1 MSLLLIVSNF
11 GNPVIFQVSVEG
23 ICPRDCFL
31 QSKTS
36 DPLET
41 HYFQSPK
48 CPVSPVQQQAGS
60 PELQNTSRETGE
72 EEEVGSDSSALQM
85 EETSVLTN
93 GGLSEEEED
102 VLDSKSILPSS
113 VLDQASV
120 IADCFMGNQS
130 RRSSLVSEDLGSFTC
145 PSPSKENDIFK
156 SPSSSL
162 DEEHPTEMLTS
173 SNPEPNTTSENICST
188 PENEHTMDILIK
200 GEHRSTLSKQDRL
213 LIHKIRRY
221 YEHAEHQDA
230 NFSVQR
236 RESLSYI
243 PAGLVRQLSRQLNSI
258 PQDQAVPLHRKVLS
272 RNRPTSWS
280 VFDLPGLEK
289 SKNTKSLKITELQ
302 RPVKTPARSQ
312 SFTDGSS
319 TEEEFISSSE
329 MLKVWQDMEV
339 EEENQ
344 KVNQSEKEKLNESVT
359 QDVSFDTSEAKTTEQ
374 MPQILGESEISTPS
388 NSSSLSSSTTTSPAM
403 EGKSGPGSPSSKSPL
418 SQETS
423 RFSQSQLP
431 KIISFQTSMAE
442 DQILQDMGKMKNKV
456 FQLARQYSQRI
467 KNNRPT
473 IWQRNRETANQ
484 LGFKSMPAV
493 HEETMQPSNK
503 GK

>member
-1 MSLLLIVSNF
+1 MSHF
-11 GNPVIFQVSVEG
+11 GNTVIFQVNVEE
-23 ICPRDCFL
+23 ICPLDCVL
-31 QSKTS
+31 QAKTS
-36 DPLET
+36 DQLET

-60 PELQNTSRETGE
+60 PELQDTSRKTGE
-72 EEEVGSDSSALQM
+72 EEEVGSDSSGLQV

-93 GGLSEEEED
+93 GELSEEEED
-102 VLDSKSILPSS
+102 VLDNKSILPSS
-113 VLDQASV
+113 VLNQASV
-120 IADCFMGNQS
+120 IAECFIRNQS
-130 RRSSLVSEDLGSFTC
+130 RRSSLVSEDLGSLTC
-145 PSPSKENDIFK
+145 PSPLTDNDIFK
-156 SPSSSL
+156 SPSSSV
-162 DEEHPTEMLTS
+162 DEGHSTQMLAS
-173 SNPEPNTTSENICST
+173 SKPEPNTNAEDICST
-188 PENEHTMDILIK
+188 PEHDPTMDTLIL
-200 GEHRSTLSKQDRL
+200 GEHRSTLSKQDCL

-230 NFSVQR
+230 NFSVKR

-243 PAGLVRQLSRQLNSI
+243 PAGLVRHLSQQLNSI
-258 PQDQAVPLHRKVLS
+258 PQDQASPVHRKDLS

-289 SKNTKSLKITELQ
+289 STNTETHKNTEQ
-302 RPVKTPARSQ
+302 QGPVETPARSQ

-339 EEENQ
+339 EEENH
-344 KVNQSEKEKLNESVT
+344 KVNQSEKEKFNESRVEVT
-359 QDVSFDTSEAKTTEQ
+359 QDISFDTSDAKTTKQ
-374 MPQILGESEISTPS
+374 LPQILGESEISTPS
-388 NSSSLSSSTTTSPAM
+388 NSSSVSSPTTASPAT
-403 EGKSGPGSPSSKSPL
+403 EGKSGQESPPSKSPL
-418 SQETS
+418 SQERN
-423 RFSQSQLP
+423 RFSHSQLP

-473 IWQRNRETANQ
+473 VWQRNRETANQ
-484 LGFKSMPAV
+484 QGFKNMPAV
-493 HEETMQPSNK
+493 HEEKMQPSK
-503 GK
+503 EGK